1 MTSDAPQQTT
11 THRTP
16 HAAYGLLGAPLAMA
30 ALPLFTLLPAYYA
43 SHIGVA
49 LAHVGWILFAAR
61 LLDMLQDPVLGHL
74 LDHPQRNQH
83 RWVLL
88 AALLLALTFAAL
100 WLPPD
105 NPDIILL
112 WLGAMLVLAYGAH
125 SVLSIAY
132 LSWGSRIQHEQVK
145 AIAWR
150 EGAGLAGVIA
160 SSIIP
165 AAILTGNPEAIRSRL
180 SLYSILFAILL
191 LVAVFVLLR
200 IAARPLAQATTQ
212 HWRISAQDFL
222 RNQALRALLLPYL
235 LNGLAVAIPAT
246 LALFFIKDQLQ
257 APQLSGAFLACY
269 FGAAA
274 CGLPVWTRLVNR
286 IGPLRC
292 WRLGMMVSIAAF
304 VWATLLSAGDI
315 TAYFVICIAAGLSLG
330 ADLVLPPVLVASAI
344 RPGQS
349 PGAVF
354 GIFTL
359 LGKLSLALAGLS
371 LPLLDVLGYRAGS
384 TTGIAL
390 PLTYAAIPCLLKLL
404 AMITLSRCKQFSE
417 MGDRINDRNGK

>member
-1 MTSDAPQQTT
+1 MTSYSPQKTA

-16 HAAYGLLGAPLAMA
+16 GATYGLLGAPLAMA

-49 LAHVGWILFAAR
+49 LTHLGWILFAAR
-61 LLDMLQDPVLGHL
+61 LLDMLQDPILGHL

-83 RWVLL
+83 RWMLL

-105 NPDIILL
+105 NPAIVPL
-112 WLGAMLVLAYGAH
+112 WLGTMLVLAYGAH

-132 LSWGSRIQHEQVK
+132 LSWGARIQYKQVK

-150 EGAGLAGVIA
+150 EGAGLVGVIA

-165 AAILTGNPEAIRSRL
+165 AVILASNPEAITSRL
-180 SLYSILFAILL
+180 TLYSIVFAILL
-191 LVAVFVLLR
+191 LVAVCVLLR
-200 IAARPLAQATTQ
+200 FAVRPLTQATTQ
-212 HWRISAQDFL
+212 HWHISVQDFL
-222 RNQALRALLLPYL
+222 RNKAMRALLLPYL

-257 APQLSGAFLACY
+257 APELSGAFLACY
-269 FGAAA
+269 FGTAA
-274 CGLPVWTRLVNR
+274 CGLPIWTQLAHR
-286 IGPLRC
+286 IGPLRS
-292 WRLGMMVSIAAF
+292 WRLGMMLSIAAF
-304 VWATLLSAGDI
+304 VWATLLGAGDI
-315 TAYFVICIAAGLSLG
+315 TAYFVICIVAGLALG

-344 RPGQS
+344 NPGQS

-371 LPLLDVLGYRAGS
+371 LPLLDVLGYRTGS

-404 AMITLSRCKQFSE
+404 AMITLTRCKQFPK
-417 MGDRINDRNGK
+417 MCGVMNDWNQK